1 MGIFIPTTTLL
12 HEPNMKVAAIVL
24 IASVATAQQFGFQ
37 SPNNNYYNFNDY
49 NNQYQNQ
56 QQGNYFQP
64 QSIIGQS
71 AVPQLTSP
79 RVTVPQSQFSNN
91 NVFGNNQF
99 SNNNVFGN
107 NQFQNQFQ
115 DDYFRPNSQN
125 RYEAEQRFQAET
137 SEQYDNEFGGEF
149 EPLNLPSGAR
159 FMLGDI
165 SSSFSC
171 ADRPYG
177 YYADV
182 DNFCRVFHV
191 CNPTLFSDGVVQTY
205 QYSMMCGEGTQF
217 DQRTMTCVEQTK
229 ASPCQDA
236 PNFYWINEHFGLP
249 HEKQ

>member
-1 MGIFIPTTTLL
+1 M
-12 HEPNMKVAAIVL
+12 
-24 IASVATAQQFGFQ
+24 
-37 SPNNNYYNFNDY
+37 
-49 NNQYQNQ
+49 
-56 QQGNYFQP
+56 
-64 QSIIGQS
+64 GQS
-71 AVPQLTSP
+71 QVAQVTAP

-91 NVFGNNQF
+91 QVFGNNQF

-107 NQFQNQFQ
+107 NQFQQQYQ
-115 DDYFRPNSQN
+115 DDYYRPNEN

-137 SEQYDNEFGGEF
+137 SDVNEYESFGEF

-182 DNFCRVFHV
+182 DNYCRVFHV

-236 PNFYWINEHFGLP
+236 PNFYWLNEHFGLP